1 MDEPDIFRQ
10 VWEQMQAEESHV
22 QDTVSI
28 DEIIRKRSRQAVSK
42 YKNSLLFELWAGVAV
57 LTGLIAVYLMH
68 PSLQYGY
75 FLLVIIAML
84 LVCIFYHYHQYR
96 NLNRLEPQADTEV
109 KEYLV
114 SMLKWMK
121 MFLQV
126 YLRLNQVI
134 IASFILILMVFGLN
148 SSDFLASEASG
159 NSQGFTFLLMLMI
172 SFITTLIFFPIQKL
186 LIHRMFGR
194 YLQQLKDNLQE
205 LEPN

>member
-1 MDEPDIFRQ
+1 MDDPDIFRKA
-10 VWEQMQAEESHV
+10 WEQMQAQENLGQSP
-22 QDTVSI
+22 VSADDMI
-28 DEIIRKRSRQAVSK
+28 SKRSRHAVSK

-57 LTGLIAVYLMH
+57 LTVLIAVYLMH
-68 PSLQYGY
+68 PSLQIGSL
-75 FLLVIIAML
+75 LLVIIAML
-84 LVCIFYHYHQYR
+84 LVCVFYYYHQYR
-96 NLNRLEPQADTEV
+96 NLNRIEPPPDTEV

-134 IASFILILMVFGLN
+134 IASCILILMVFGLN
-148 SSDFLASEASG
+148 SSDYLASEASV

-186 LIHRMFGR
+186 LIRRMFGR
-194 YLQQLKDNLQE
+194 YMQQLKDSLQE